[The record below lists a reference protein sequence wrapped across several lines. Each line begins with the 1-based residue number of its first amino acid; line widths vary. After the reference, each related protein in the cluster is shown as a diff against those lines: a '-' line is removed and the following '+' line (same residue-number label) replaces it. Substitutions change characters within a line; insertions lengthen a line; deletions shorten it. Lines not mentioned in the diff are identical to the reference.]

1 MARIAKLTKPELAE
15 KLMAVFEN
23 SGFEGASLKTLAEAA
38 GQSKASLYHH
48 FPGGKAEMAETVLA
62 RAGMRL
68 QKHILS
74 PLAERGA
81 GQDRLL
87 NSLEGVAVYYGGTV
101 PVCLMNSLLLG
112 EGRALFGRGIGQA
125 VAIWKKG
132 LEVALVSA
140 GESHREAT
148 AWAAYAVERIQG
160 ALVMCRVQQ
169 SRDPLEACLSELASD
184 IAALGV

>member
-15 KLMAVFEN
+15 KLTAVFEN
-23 SGFEGASLKTLAEAA
+23 SGYEGASLKSLAEAA
-38 GQSKASLYHH
+38 ELSKASLYHH
-48 FPGGKAEMAETVLA
+48 FSGGKAEMAETVLA

-68 QKHILS
+68 QKHILD
-74 PLAERGA
+74 PLAARGA
-81 GQDRLL
+81 GKDRLL

-112 EGRALFGRGIGQA
+112 EGRPLFGRGIGQA
-125 VAIWKKG
+125 VTVWQKG

-140 GESHREAT
+140 GESHHEAT

-169 SRDPLEACLSELASD
+169 SRNPLEVCLSELTAD
-184 IAALGV
+184 VAALGV